1 MYKPYD
7 EQIIIMHCELYRFI
21 GTCWSCC
28 EYMHAIHVQHT
39 SYSTFHLIHHELD
52 LNVHNKYCTSNY
64 ILLFINTFH
73 LMEMRDN
80 TRLKRYPLLHTCRT
94 PIQLRKSLVLIFI
107 SIYLVPIHVQ
117 LIRAVIWRTMNFNC
131 RLSTCIH
138 YIKFGLELCQ
148 QYFCFP
154 LLTLS

>member
-1 MYKPYD
+1 
-7 EQIIIMHCELYRFI
+7 
-21 GTCWSCC
+21 
-28 EYMHAIHVQHT
+28 
-39 SYSTFHLIHHELD
+39 
-52 LNVHNKYCTSNY
+52 
-64 ILLFINTFH
+64 
-73 LMEMRDN
+73 MRDN
-80 TRLKRYPLLHTCRT
+80 TRLKRYALLHTCRT

-154 LLTLS
+154 LLTLSQKQCKLIKKTTADTFQKRNQRKIFEHAIFSNVFFSMCVITVAL